1 MAFQDHGNITIDVVP
16 PAIHGVLLR
25 RCGFVQ
31 PSRLASNS
39 TTPEKLFLTAI
50 VRVYRVLHCVTAR
63 FLLGISGM
71 TILPR
76 DSDVVGAAVLLAIV
90 LLTGIRALL

>member
-1 MAFQDHGNITIDVVP
+1 
-16 PAIHGVLLR
+16 
-25 RCGFVQ
+25 
-31 PSRLASNS
+31 
-39 TTPEKLFLTAI
+39 
-50 VRVYRVLHCVTAR
+50 
-63 FLLGISGM
+63 M